1 MIRCIIRCYIG
12 GGRNIFNYNGCASRK
27 EFWVFILIN
36 LLALNLYSAITGMLT
51 LTGSGIVDV
60 LLFLSMCFSLQLLF
74 ICILIIPVMSQGVRR
89 MHDIGRSGWWFS
101 SLLLSNIFII
111 PVLLGVLVN
120 SIANRFPWDIELSIS
135 IWANLVLNLSV
146 IFSLTYLCCKPSV
159 EPSPLPH

>member
-1 MIRCIIRCYIG
+1 
-12 GGRNIFNYNGCASRK
+12 
-27 EFWVFILIN
+27 
-36 LLALNLYSAITGMLT
+36 
-51 LTGSGIVDV
+51 
-60 LLFLSMCFSLQLLF
+60 
-74 ICILIIPVMSQGVRR
+74 

>member
-12 GGRNIFNYNGCASRK
+12 GWRNIFNHKGCASRK
-27 EFWVFILIN
+27 EFWVFILVN
-36 LLALNLYSAITGMLT
+36 LLALNLYLAITGMLT

-60 LLFLSMCFSLQLLF
+60 LLFLSMGFSLQLLF
-74 ICILIIPVMSQGVRR
+74 ICILIIPDMSLGVRR

-111 PVLLGVLVN
+111 PVFLGVLVN
-120 SIANRFPWDIELSIS
+120 SIANRFSWDIALSIS
-135 IWANLVLNLSV
+135 IWASLVLNLSV
-146 IFSLTYLCCKPSV
+146 IFYLTYLCCKPSV